1 VSDTQRIYTQEM
13 NMKLI
18 TRWATAATLLAVA
31 AIASADDGAISASI
45 ENSNRAEA
53 NSKRDEARKPA
64 DVLSFISL
72 SSGDTVLDYGAGG
85 GYWSE
90 LFSTNVGEGG
100 KVYAQQRAGERFD
113 SQKEALVAQF
123 APFGNIELM
132 PMETGAALPLD
143 DGSVDAI
150 MLSYIYHHMHYSED
164 SGESFPES
172 SAALLAEFSRV
183 LKPGGIFIVIEH
195 VAVSG
200 SNRADSAGWHR
211 TPPETAKADVTGA
224 GFEFVGDAPELFNN
238 PDDDLMNKW
247 FDTGLSGN
255 TTTFVQK
262 FRKPD

>member
-1 VSDTQRIYTQEM
+1 
-13 NMKLI
+13 MKLF
-18 TRWATAATLLAVA
+18 TRLATAATLLAVA
-31 AIASADDGAISASI
+31 AIAGADDGAISASI
-45 ENSNRAEA
+45 ENSDRAEA
-53 NSKRDEARKPA
+53 NSNRDEARKPA
-64 DVLSFISL
+64 EVLSFISL
-72 SSGDTVLDYGAGG
+72 SAGDTVLDYGAGG

-90 LFSTNVGEGG
+90 LFSTIVGDGG
-100 KVYAQQRAGERFD
+100 KIYAQQRAGERFD
-113 SQKEALVAQF
+113 SQKEALAAQF

-150 MLSYIYHHMHYSED
+150 MLSYIYHHLHYSED

-183 LKPGGIFIVIEH
+183 LKPGGIFMVIEH

-247 FDTGLSGN
+247 YETGLSGN